1 MSKETYMEVRENL
14 KYIYTIV
21 NNIINS
27 YERHNEN
34 LATKQTNEFMTET
47 IIRLG
52 EVSSILQIDIHR
64 LDMIFSINNINSKVN
79 YKTQ

>member
-14 KYIYTIV
+14 KYMYTIV

-27 YERHNEN
+27 YEKHKEN
-34 LATKQTNEFMTET
+34 LSSTET
-47 IIRLG
+47 NNFMIETMIELG

-64 LDMIFSINNINSKVN
+64 LDMIFSINNINTKIN
-79 YKTQ
+79 HKTQ